1 MKAGLSILSEEEKRE
16 IDNASMEIL
25 ESVGIKIDHK
35 EVFKLLREAGAQGE
49 EDKGIVR
56 FPEKLVRR
64 CLSSCPSSVKFSD
77 LEGNVI
83 NLTPGG
89 KTIFWTGN
97 ALNVTKDRMAKGMDS
112 KEFVK
117 LVKIIDQLENVHG
130 MVGTSL
136 EDYPPQTRDF
146 VGFRLM
152 AENTRKHLRPC
163 IYTPLGA
170 QIMIEMAD
178 IILNGRTLRYYPIFS
193 IGYTIVSPFHWTSTA
208 LESFLKTSG
217 YGIPVMVNSEPLT
230 GGTSPVTLAGSLV
243 LANAEVLSGI
253 VIVQILE
260 KGRPCIHNTGFAHVL
275 DMRKGN
281 ALSGAAENGLLA
293 AAGAEM
299 ASFYNLPSASWM
311 GTDSLI
317 VDSQNAYE
325 KMITGL
331 LHALGNVNIIWGIGQ
346 MESQLSISAEQAV
359 IDNEIA
365 GSILRAKRGIEV
377 NEDTLA
383 LSLIKEIGFKSEYLT
398 SEHTMKHYK
407 QELSYSKMPNRDRR
421 ADWIKGGS
429 KSLEEKAREKVREI
443 IKKSSSKKYLTGSQR
458 EKLKKIE
465 KKWLEKLTCFL

>member
-1 MKAGLSILSEEEKRE
+1 MMAALSILSGEERRR
-16 IDNASMEIL
+16 INNASIEIL
-25 ESVGIKIDHK
+25 ESTGVKVGHREI
-35 EVFKLLREAGAQGE
+35 FKLLCDAGAQGE
-49 EDKGIVR
+49 EGKGVVH
-56 FPEKLVRR
+56 FPEKLVWK
-64 CLSSCPSSVKFSD
+64 CLSGCPSSVKFSD
-77 LEGNVI
+77 LEGNTI
-83 NLTPGG
+83 DLTPGG

-97 ALNVTKDRMAKGMDS
+97 ALNVTNNGMTKGMDS

-117 LVKIIDQLENVHG
+117 LVKVVDQLENVQG
-130 MVGTSL
+130 VVGTSL
-136 EDYPPQTRDF
+136 EDYPPQARDF
-146 VGFRLM
+146 VGFHLM
-152 AENTRKHLRPC
+152 AENTSKHLRPC
-163 IYTPLGA
+163 IYTPLGTE
-170 QIMIEMAD
+170 IIIEMAD
-178 IILNGRTLRYYPIFS
+178 VILNGRTLRDYPIFS
-193 IGYTIVSPFHWTSTA
+193 IGYTIVSPLHWTRTA

-230 GGTSPVTLAGSLV
+230 GATSPVTLAGSLV

-281 ALSGAAENGLLA
+281 ALNGAAENGLLA

-311 GTDSLI
+311 GTDSL
-317 VDSQNAYE
+317 VMDSQNSYE

-331 LHALGNVNIIWGIGQ
+331 LHTLGNVNIIWGIGQ

-365 GSILRAKRGIEV
+365 GSILRAKEGIKV

-383 LSLIKEIGFKSEYLT
+383 LNLIKKMGFRSEYLT
-398 SEHTMKHYK
+398 SEHTMKYYK
-407 QELSYSKMPNRDRR
+407 EELSYPEMPNRDRR
-421 ADWIKGGS
+421 ADWVKGGS
-429 KSLEEKAREKVREI
+429 KSLEEKTREKVREI
-443 IKKSSSKKYLTGSQR
+443 IKKSNSKKYLTGSQR

-465 KKWLEKLTCFL
+465 KKWLEKCSKI